1 MELISKN
8 RTMRAYEYL
17 RKPSKLIKK
26 ANKKQNMVQI
36 VENNFY
42 YKYIIFLNI

>member
-1 MELISKN
+1 
-8 RTMRAYEYL
+8 MRSYEYL

-26 ANKKQNMVQI
+26 ANEKPNMVQI
-36 VENNFY
+36 VENNFS